1 MSLNSRIAIRDTYEA
16 RAVVIDYHVETRLRF
31 TARPES
37 TRNTIILEPETP
49 RKDLMKQLPS
59 LPEAEEEEVVNCK
72 PCGPHVMGVL
82 SYALG
87 SSRNCRYRVTSI
99 KRTGD
104 AFYALKTSR
113 LFETAVNCI
122 LINNLCTVLR
132 CI

>member
-37 TRNTIILEPETP
+37 TRNTIILEPEMP

-72 PCGPHVMGVL
+72 SCGPH
-82 SYALG
+82 YG
-87 SSRNCRYRVTSI
+87 SSFLCLEQLPRLRTSCDVDLTNWRRFLCFEDKQTLRNGSQLHTYQ
-99 KRTGD
+99 
-104 AFYALKTSR
+104 
-113 LFETAVNCI
+113 
-122 LINNLCTVLR
+122 
-132 CI
+132 

>member
-37 TRNTIILEPETP
+37 TRNTIILEPEMP

-59 LPEAEEEEVVNCK
+59 LPEAEEEEVVHCK
-72 PCGPHVMGVL
+72 SCGSHVMRVL
-82 SYALG
+82 SYALS
-87 SSRNCRYRVTSI
+87 SSRDCGHRVTSI

-104 AFYALKTSR
+104 ASNALKIQT
-113 LFETAVNCI
+113 
-122 LINNLCTVLR
+122 LR
-132 CI
+132 NSSQLHTYQ